1 MNQNLRD
8 VILKPII
15 NRCRNHQKRKKGKL
29 NNRNK
34 DRQIKDRTF
43 SKYRYGQ
50 SNLGVE
56 GISTDTLDEF
66 ISQVVDDKCLLTVA
80 EMKQEIMEHVSEVIH
95 PMLHGNA
102 PIWFNQFDTEDINHL
117 LIATDPISL
126 TRTKI
131 LSLPDTL
138 TKMYSVSNK
147 EIHPTIYHKD
157 HVWLS
162 LQWDIDG
169 VHNPFD
175 SRPCM
180 STPCLGKFIVRHD
193 GAQGNIESLPEMV
206 PITVLELFMEFRA
219 QHSSSSAFCQLLH
232 KMRTGTKEVAT
243 SWGLGKD
250 VWGQPKCIL
259 CYLKEMFSTMADTK
273 NIVRKEI
280 SLCDYQRCMLVQ
292 FKGMKPELLVKPEEH
307 GFQYKLYES
316 GVLLPSVCAPLPS
329 SVVSLLYQKENGE
342 ICIDRLY

>member
-1 MNQNLRD
+1 MDQNLRD

-15 NRCRNHQKRKKGKL
+15 NRCRNHQKRKRGKQ

-34 DRQIKDRTF
+34 DRQNQSKTF

-56 GISTDTLDEF
+56 GVSTDTLDEF
-66 ISQVVDDKCLLTVA
+66 FFQVVDDQCLSTVA

-95 PMLHGNA
+95 PMLHGDA
-102 PIWFNQFDTEDINHL
+102 PNWFNQFDMEDINHL
-117 LIATDPISL
+117 LVATDPISL

-131 LSLPDTL
+131 MSLPDTL
-138 TKMYSVSNK
+138 SKMYTVSNK
-147 EIHPTIYHKD
+147 EILPTFYHKD

-162 LQWDIDG
+162 LQWNIDG

-175 SRPCM
+175 SRPCL
-180 STPCLGKFIVRHD
+180 STPCLGKFIVRQD
-193 GAQGNIESLPEMV
+193 GGQSTIDSLPEMV
-206 PITVLELFMEFRA
+206 PITVLELFMEFRSH
-219 QHSSSSAFCQLLH
+219 HSSSNTFCQLLQ

-280 SLCDYQRCMLVQ
+280 SLSDYRRYMLVQ
-292 FKGMKPELLVKPEEH
+292 FKGMRPELLVNPEEQ
-307 GFQYKLYES
+307 GFQYKLCES
-316 GVLLPSVCAPLPS
+316 GVLLPSICAPLPS